1 MGAVPELL
9 HVAEAH
15 VERVVVKQ
23 FVRRVNDCPDINCK
37 HVLKLLCDL
46 YALTKIEQ
54 DLGTPSA
61 LSRVLLAAAVASSH
75 FTALSRAFS

>member
-1 MGAVPELL
+1 MPELL

-46 YALTKIEQ
+46 YALTKIEK
-54 DLGTPSA
+54 DLGTREPQSPFHTA
-61 LSRVLLAAAVASSH
+61 ASS
-75 FTALSRAFS
+75 FSSPSS